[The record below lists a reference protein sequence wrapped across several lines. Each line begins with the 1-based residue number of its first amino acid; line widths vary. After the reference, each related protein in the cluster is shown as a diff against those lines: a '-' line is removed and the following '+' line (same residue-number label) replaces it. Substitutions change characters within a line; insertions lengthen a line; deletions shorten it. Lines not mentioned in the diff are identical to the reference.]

1 MNARLFVALELPEPT
16 RDAILELGSGVPGAY
31 WCEEDQLHLTLRF
44 LGDADGPRREALVR
58 SLERLRLERFPL
70 VLKGIGFF
78 PLRGTPESLWL
89 GVERSESL
97 DALQSRVDS
106 AATRAGFEK
115 DRRKWSPHVTIARLD
130 EAPESRLV
138 RFATEHALF
147 RVGPFV
153 VDRLTLFSSHRRLW
167 GSEYRREQVFPLG
180 AASTSSAN

>member
-1 MNARLFVALELPEPT
+1 MNTRLFLALELPEPA

-44 LGDADGPRREALVR
+44 LGDADGLRREALVR
-58 SLERLRLERFPL
+58 GLERTRLERFHL

-89 GVERSESL
+89 GVERNPVL
-97 DALQSRVDS
+97 DGVQSRVDA

-115 DRRKWSPHVTIARLD
+115 DRHKWSPHVTIARLD

-147 RVGPFV
+147 RVGPFE
-153 VDRLTLFSSHRRLW
+153 VDRLTLFSSHRRIW
-167 GSEYRREQVFPLG
+167 GSEYKREQVFPLASPARS
-180 AASTSSAN
+180 AAG